1 MSLGIRPL
9 HELFDMYRAHEATE
23 VHDKIFAL
31 LGMCSDSSDVLSAG
45 FSLDYTVTWE
55 ELASQLT
62 KLWLGPSVTTK
73 VLNDGRKLELEAEG
87 FVLGTLVGVRS
98 DFKTGGQRAEIITPG
113 ISNQRLLLGQF
124 PALAMRVKN
133 GDIVCQLS
141 GAPRPTVLRL
151 SRDGKYFN
159 VVTTAIILDENW
171 ESVRQQ
177 LCSRTGFIHTLSL
190 LWNLQDFQP
199 LREQNTSPTTTEQT
213 TSLVAA
219 ALVIEDVGALDK
231 SLRMFRAATWSFSN
245 LEERGYGRNDAEGQA
260 VRLVQ
265 RFTEHKTL
273 SPRPRE
279 SDPDERCSR
288 FSLDE
293 GVLAAVADMRFLLYG
308 NNRNDLQSALE
319 ICVEAR
325 GLFHPT
331 TLHMREQV
339 AGHLAPGELTSLSNW
354 VSWFR
359 ILEDRILSQGIAH
372 PDVMATL
379 DKTVALLMRHRWD
392 KYGALRL
399 WRAAMD
405 MILGEIPVDNATLR
419 SIFETQ
425 TGSLTTLLLHRRGNE
440 INDLAMFM
448 ESAARNG
455 EFGDDVMEVLLVR
468 GGDSVS
474 VTEKVV
480 ELAAQNITC
489 GSEILSLL
497 VTQSRGRI
505 PVTEEALMAAL
516 EFGEYVNGFGFGP
529 TTDYALGRL
538 RLLTD
543 QVEND
548 EVISDNVLSKAI
560 HPARLRHI
568 GSLAFKTLFDKKRAG
583 FEITEQLWWSAVQCA
598 SARPLGMLIEKGV
611 DEVRVSELF
620 SILVGQPAAVEKMA
634 LLLDVLDRKD
644 SALTVTREFT
654 HAVMKK
660 GCWDLLEY
668 ILIRRGNGTIL
679 TDILAAET
687 EIATDKHRKR
697 NA

>member
-288 FSLDE
+288 
-293 GVLAAVADMRFLLYG
+293 
-308 NNRNDLQSALE
+308 
-319 ICVEAR
+319 
-325 GLFHPT
+325 
-331 TLHMREQV
+331 
-339 AGHLAPGELTSLSNW
+339 
-354 VSWFR
+354 
-359 ILEDRILSQGIAH
+359 
-372 PDVMATL
+372 
-379 DKTVALLMRHRWD
+379 
-392 KYGALRL
+392 
-399 WRAAMD
+399 
-405 MILGEIPVDNATLR
+405 
-419 SIFETQ
+419 
-425 TGSLTTLLLHRRGNE
+425 
-440 INDLAMFM
+440 
-448 ESAARNG
+448 
-455 EFGDDVMEVLLVR
+455 
-468 GGDSVS
+468 
-474 VTEKVV
+474 
-480 ELAAQNITC
+480 
-489 GSEILSLL
+489 
-497 VTQSRGRI
+497 
-505 PVTEEALMAAL
+505 
-516 EFGEYVNGFGFGP
+516 
-529 TTDYALGRL
+529 
-538 RLLTD
+538 
-543 QVEND
+543 
-548 EVISDNVLSKAI
+548 
-560 HPARLRHI
+560 
-568 GSLAFKTLFDKKRAG
+568 
-583 FEITEQLWWSAVQCA
+583 
-598 SARPLGMLIEKGV
+598 
-611 DEVRVSELF
+611 
-620 SILVGQPAAVEKMA
+620 
-634 LLLDVLDRKD
+634 
-644 SALTVTREFT
+644 
-654 HAVMKK
+654 
-660 GCWDLLEY
+660 
-668 ILIRRGNGTIL
+668 
-679 TDILAAET
+679 
-687 EIATDKHRKR
+687 
-697 NA
+697 